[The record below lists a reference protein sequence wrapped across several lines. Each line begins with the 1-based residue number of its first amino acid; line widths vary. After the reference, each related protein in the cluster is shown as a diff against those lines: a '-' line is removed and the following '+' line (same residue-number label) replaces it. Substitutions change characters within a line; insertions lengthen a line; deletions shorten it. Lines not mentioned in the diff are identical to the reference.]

1 MAATVGTLVLGQA
14 RASAS
19 RMTDS
24 LTEQTLIERCRKQDS
39 EAFGRFVDLYQG
51 RVFGFVRRMVS
62 DADEAA
68 DVTQEVF
75 IRAYQHFGRFDARS
89 SVKTWLFKIAHN
101 LCVDYSRRQ
110 KRTPNST
117 SLSGT
122 DDDSD
127 EIDVADIRW
136 QPELVTMD
144 EELAEAVE
152 GAILSMSDKLRS
164 VLLLHDRD
172 DLAYDEIA
180 TVLAI
185 PVGTVKSRL
194 FLARAHLQNSLA
206 GYLGERAQA

>member
-1 MAATVGTLVLGQA
+1 MV
-14 RASAS
+14 
-19 RMTDS
+19 DS
-24 LTEQTLIERCRKQDS
+24 LTEQSLIERCRKRDS
-39 EAFGRFVDLYQG
+39 EAFGQFVDLYQG

-75 IRAYQHFGRFDARS
+75 IRAFQHFGRFDARS

-101 LCVDYSRRQ
+101 LCVDYSRKQR
-110 KRTPNST
+110 RAPSAS
-117 SLSGT
+117 SLSAA
-122 DDDSD
+122 DDES
-127 EIDVADIRW
+127 EAIEVADVRW
-136 QPELVTMD
+136 QPETITMN
-144 EELAEAVE
+144 EELAEAVD
-152 GAILSMSDKLRS
+152 GAILSMSEKLRS

-172 DLAYDEIA
+172 DMAYDEIA
-180 TVLAI
+180 SVLAI

>member
-1 MAATVGTLVLGQA
+1 MLGQV

-39 EAFGRFVDLYQG
+39 DAFGRFVDLYQS
-51 RVFGFVRRMVS
+51 RVFGFVRRMVA

-75 IRAYQHFGRFDARS
+75 IRAYQHFGRFDSRS

-101 LCVDYSRRQ
+101 LCVDYSRRK
-110 KRTPNST
+110 KRTPNAM
-117 SLSGT
+117 SLSAA
-122 DDDSD
+122 D
-127 EIDVADIRW
+127 EESEAIEVADVRW
-136 QPELVTMD
+136 QPELVMMD
-144 EELAEAVE
+144 EELADAVD
-152 GAILSMSDKLRS
+152 GAIMSMSEKLRS

-180 TVLAI
+180 SVLAI

-194 FLARAHLQNSLA
+194 FLARAHLQNSLS

>member
-1 MAATVGTLVLGQA
+1 MGATVGSLVLGQVK
-14 RASAS
+14 ASAS

-24 LTEQTLIERCRKQDS
+24 LTEQSLIERCRKQDS
-39 EAFGRFVDLYQG
+39 DAFGCFIDLYQG
-51 RVFGFVRRMVS
+51 RVFGFVRRMIS

-101 LCVDYSRRQ
+101 LCVDYARRQ
-110 KRTPNST
+110 KRTPQAL
-117 SLSGT
+117 SLSAA
-122 DDDSD
+122 DDESD
-127 EIDVADIRW
+127 AIEISDVRW
-136 QPELVTMD
+136 QPELVTMN
-144 EELAEAVE
+144 EELAEAVDV
-152 GAILSMSDKLRS
+152 AIMSMSDKLRS

-180 TVLAI
+180 SVLAI

-194 FLARAHLQNSLA
+194 FLARAHLQNALA
-206 GYLGERAQA
+206 GYLGDRAQA

>member
-1 MAATVGTLVLGQA
+1 MGATVGTLVLGQV

-39 EAFGRFVDLYQG
+39 EAFGRFIDLYLG
-51 RVFGFVRRMVS
+51 RVFGFVRRMVA

-75 IRAYQHFGRFDARS
+75 IRAYQHFGRFDSRS

-101 LCVDYSRRQ
+101 LCVDYSRRK
-110 KRTPNST
+110 KRTPNAM
-117 SLSGT
+117 SLSAA
-122 DDDSD
+122 DDES
-127 EIDVADIRW
+127 EAIDVADVRW

-144 EELAEAVE
+144 EELADAVD
-152 GAILSMSDKLRS
+152 GAIMSMSEKLRS

-180 TVLAI
+180 SVLAI

-206 GYLGERAQA
+206 GYLGER